1 MVPQFVETAAI
12 DPDSDNE
19 ATKHKD
25 GENSLQNER
34 NGNGLEHWDVLR
46 GHQRWLES
54 GCTHFKAPISLKY
67 YRLFRSTVNSFDF

>member
-25 GENSLQNER
+25 GENSLQYDGK
-34 NGNGLEHWDVLR
+34 GNGMEHWDVLG
-46 GHQRWLES
+46 GHQSRLES

-67 YRLFRSTVNSFDF
+67 YQLFRDSTGQQF